1 MDMNGLHELIVKLNR
16 DGQLPAF
23 FIGFLVAIVV
33 LFMISRL
40 FRLRM
45 GTTSRRNPE
54 IARLVNGLEGTRT
67 DNRRLQDELDQARR
81 ERDASCARASE
92 SEGIRQGQSA
102 TIVQLSAE
110 CERVKEEGI
119 AARDRCADLE
129 FTEGRIRRRVLK
141 LTKRLD
147 RMAVSDGKQW
157 EVPPGDRIPP
167 FRPLTQRKTPIISV
181 VNLKGGVGKTTLTA
195 NLGAAMATLGRR
207 VLMVDLDHQGS
218 LSQVCMTGA
227 EWDDAVNG
235 RRLIHTAFGEPAE
248 GLAAFRAAVT
258 RLSQVPNGE
267 AHLVAANDEL
277 AEVEMQWSDRW
288 RAGGIADD
296 VRFRLRAIL
305 HTREIAERFDVI
317 LLDCPPRLTT
327 ACVNALAASDF
338 ALIPVLPQPLS
349 TAAVPRLLKWL
360 RKLRPVACP
369 DLAVLGVIGNKAR
382 FYGPGPVARQVDE
395 LRLLEGYSQD
405 AWGEPIH
412 FFSPMKAHDPV
423 NGTLAALDPKF
434 ATMYRDLAEEI
445 LKELPNHAR
454 RRPSSVPSSLG
465 PPASRLRG

>member
-23 FIGFLVAIVV
+23 FIGFVVALVV
-33 LFMISRL
+33 LFMVSRI

-45 GTTSRRNPE
+45 VTASRRNPE
-54 IARLVNGLEGTRT
+54 IARLAKGLEGTRT
-67 DNRRLQDELDQARR
+67 DNRKLQDDLEQARR
-81 ERDASCARASE
+81 DRDAAASRAGE
-92 SEGIRQGQSA
+92 LERIRQDQSA
-102 TIVQLSAE
+102 TVTQLSAE
-110 CERVKEEGI
+110 CERLKEESVAI
-119 AARDRCADLE
+119 RDRSADLE
-129 FTEGRIRRRVLK
+129 FTEARLRRRVLK

-167 FRPLTQRKTPIISV
+167 FRALTQRKTPIISI

-195 NLGAAMATLGRR
+195 NLGVAMSTLGRR

-218 LSQVCMTGA
+218 LSQVCMTGP
-227 EWDDAVNG
+227 EWDDAVTG
-235 RRLIHTAFGEPAE
+235 RRLVHPAFGEPAE
-248 GLAAFRAAVT
+248 GLAAFRAAIT

-267 AHLVAANDEL
+267 AHVVAANDEL
-277 AEVEMQWSDRW
+277 AEAESQWSDRW
-288 RAGGIADD
+288 RAGGVSGD

-305 HTREIAERFDVI
+305 HAREIAERFDVI

-360 RKLRPVACP
+360 RKLRPVAWP
-369 DLAVLGVIGNKAR
+369 DLAVLGVIGNKAK
-382 FYGPGPVARQVDE
+382 FYGTAPVSRQTAE
-395 LRLLEGYSQD
+395 LDLLVGYSQD
-405 AWGEPIH
+405 AWGEPIR
-412 FFSPMKAHDPV
+412 FFSPMKSHDPV
-423 NGTLAALDPKF
+423 SGPFAALDPKF
-434 ATMYRDLAEEI
+434 ALMYRDLAEEI

-454 RRPSSVPSSLG
+454 RRPSSVPASLG
-465 PPASRLRG
+465 APAGRVRG